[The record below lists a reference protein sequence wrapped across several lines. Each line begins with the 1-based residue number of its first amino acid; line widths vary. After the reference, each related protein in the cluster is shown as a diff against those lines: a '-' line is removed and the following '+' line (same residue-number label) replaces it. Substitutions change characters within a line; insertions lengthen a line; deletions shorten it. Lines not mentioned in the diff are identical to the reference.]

1 MDTRRYIILS
11 TLLAG
16 AILLAGNIAAQSLLS
31 GARIDFTE
39 GKLYTL
45 SQATGTTLKEIAE
58 PVDLTFVYARRAG
71 QDFPAIQAHAARV
84 RELLATYEARSGGR
98 VRVREIDPAPF
109 SPAEDEALAA
119 GIPAVPTGGGDPL
132 YFGIIGHNTIDDMRI
147 LPFLSPDQDTTLE
160 YDLTRMISRLDEPEP
175 PRIGI
180 LSALAGMTVPDP
192 EAGYSLLRDIDRS
205 FDMQILSP
213 DFGALPE
220 GLDVLLV
227 AHPPP
232 LSSRQEWLIDQF
244 LLRGG
249 RAVFLVDPAAKTAV
263 TGDMFGM
270 SNELARSSLGRLGRA
285 WGVEL
290 SPDAVADAAFAL
302 PVPVQTPGGR
312 MEEMAQIGRAH
323 V

>member
-119 GIPAVPTGGGDPL
+119 GIPAVPT
-132 YFGIIGHNTIDDMRI
+132 
-147 LPFLSPDQDTTLE
+147 
-160 YDLTRMISRLDEPEP
+160 
-175 PRIGI
+175 
-180 LSALAGMTVPDP
+180 
-192 EAGYSLLRDIDRS
+192 
-205 FDMQILSP
+205 
-213 DFGALPE
+213 
-220 GLDVLLV
+220 
-227 AHPPP
+227 
-232 LSSRQEWLIDQF
+232 
-244 LLRGG
+244 
-249 RAVFLVDPAAKTAV
+249 
-263 TGDMFGM
+263 
-270 SNELARSSLGRLGRA
+270 
-285 WGVEL
+285 
-290 SPDAVADAAFAL
+290 
-302 PVPVQTPGGR
+302 
-312 MEEMAQIGRAH
+312 
-323 V
+323 